1 MNLAEIT
8 PEPKKM
14 GGSGVRFVRN
24 FVLSGILFCLEFF
37 LLERNGTVAVDM
49 RKNL

>member
-24 FVLSGILFCLEFF
+24 FVLVGIF